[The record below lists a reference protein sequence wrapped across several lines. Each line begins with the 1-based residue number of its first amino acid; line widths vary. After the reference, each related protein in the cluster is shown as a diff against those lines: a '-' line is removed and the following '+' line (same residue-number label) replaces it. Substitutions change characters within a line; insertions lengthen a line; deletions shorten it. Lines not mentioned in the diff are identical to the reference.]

1 MKADETEIQD
11 ASLDIAIIGFA
22 GRFPGA
28 ANADEFWKNL
38 CSGVESIAFFSD
50 EELKA
55 AGVDDAVLSDPNYV
69 KAAPALKDFDK
80 FDAQLFGYS
89 PREART
95 MDPQHRFFLECAWE
109 ALEHAGYESSKYDGS
124 IGVYAGSAMNTYIL
138 FSGLL
143 PQFNKEYLLTLIGND
158 KDYLATRVSYKLDL
172 TGPSVTVQTACSTSL
187 VATHLACQSLLNGEC
202 EMALAGGVSV
212 RVPHKTG
219 YFYQPGS
226 VFSPDGHCRT
236 FDSKARGTIF
246 GSGAG
251 VVALKRLAD
260 ALADRDT
267 IHAVI
272 KGSAINN
279 DGSSKIEFTAPS
291 MVSQSEAVAEA
302 LAHAGINAETIS
314 YVEAH
319 GTGTLLGDPIEIA
332 ALTKAFRAFTQKK
345 QFCAIGTAKTNIGHM
360 DAAAGVAGLIKTT
373 MSLERKQIPPIL
385 HFEKPNPEIDFENS
399 PFYVNTTLSN
409 WEASQSPRRAGVNSL
424 GMGGTNAFVIL
435 EEAPAM
441 ANSSASRPF
450 QLLLLS
456 AKTTAALEA
465 ATARLAQHLSES
477 PQANLADVSYTLKV
491 GRRDLEHRRMLVCK
505 DQAEAIDLLTTE
517 DAARIVA
524 SVQKPVA
531 RQIAFMF
538 TGQGSQYANMGRGL
552 YETETVFRDHL
563 DQCLKILKR
572 SLSIDLR
579 DIIFPSQ
586 EYFETASSKL
596 NQTSITQPALFAIE
610 YSLAR
615 LWQSWGIEPE
625 MMIGH
630 SVGEYVAACL
640 AGVFSLDDALELVA
654 ARGKMMQALPAGS
667 MLAVPISEQDIEP
680 LLSDKLCLA
689 AVNGASLC
697 VVSGETVAIENLEKL
712 LSERGLKSR
721 RLRTSHAFHS
731 EMMEPILEPFS
742 RLVEQINLK
751 APKIPFVSNVTG
763 KWVAPDQALSP
774 EYWARQIR
782 QTVRFADGL
791 SELLEEPARALLE
804 VGPGQTLCSL
814 AAIHPGKRPS
824 QVALSS
830 LPDAKRRTTDPEF
843 MLGALGRLWLAGV
856 RIDWSGFYSNE
867 RRRRIPLPTYSFQRQ
882 RYWADPVAEG
892 ESKHAPPVHDAK
904 QTSVGETITGERETD
919 SAGEPIEGFPPLSR
933 EQIEELVTGIFQEV
947 LGITEAGR
955 NDDFFELGGT
965 SILVT
970 QILSRLN
977 ETFRVD
983 LSALNILES
992 PTIAGLSDCIDAV
1005 QSAHLEPP
1013 LVVT

>member
-1 MKADETEIQD
+1 MKADEIDIQD

-28 ANADEFWKNL
+28 SSADEFWKNL
-38 CSGVESIAFFSD
+38 CSGAESITFFSD

-55 AGVDDAVLSDPNYV
+55 SGVDETALSDPNYV

-89 PREART
+89 PREAKT

-109 ALEHAGYESSKYDGS
+109 ALEHAGYDSSKCEGS

-143 PQFNKEYLLTLIGND
+143 PQFSKEYLLTLIGND

-202 EMALAGGVSV
+202 EIALAGGVSV
-212 RVPHKTG
+212 RVPHNTG

-236 FDSKARGTIF
+236 FDAKARGTIF

-260 ALADRDT
+260 AIADRDT

-291 MVSQSEAVAEA
+291 MVSQSEAVVEA
-302 LAHAGINAETIS
+302 LAHAGISAETIS

-385 HFEKPNPEIDFENS
+385 HFEKPNPDIDFENS

-409 WEASQSPRRAGVNSL
+409 WEAGQSPRRAGVNSL

-435 EEAPAM
+435 EEAPTIEV
-441 ANSSASRPF
+441 ASESRSF

-456 AKTTAALEA
+456 AKATAALDA
-465 ATARLAQHLSES
+465 ATARLARHLTEFE
-477 PQANLADVSYTLKV
+477 QINLADVSYTLKV
-491 GRRDLEHRRMLVCK
+491 GRKDLEQRRMLVCK
-505 DQAEAIDLLTTE
+505 DRADAIDLLATS
-517 DAARIVA
+517 DASRVIT
-524 SVQKPVA
+524 SIQKPVA

-538 TGQGSQYANMGRGL
+538 TGQGSQRANMGRGL
-552 YETETVFRDHL
+552 YETEPVFRDHL
-563 DQCLKILKR
+563 DQCFNILKR
-572 SLSIDLR
+572 SLSLDLR
-579 DIIFPSQ
+579 EIIFPNGDH
-586 EYFETASSKL
+586 FEKSSSEL
-596 NQTSITQPALFAIE
+596 NQTSITQPALFALE
-610 YSLAR
+610 YSLGK

-630 SVGEYVAACL
+630 SIGEYVAACL
-640 AGVFSLDDALELVA
+640 SEVFSVEEALELVA
-654 ARGKMMQALPAGS
+654 ARGKLMQALPAGS
-667 MLAVPISEQDIEP
+667 MLAVPISERDIEP
-680 LLSDKLCLA
+680 LLSDNLSLA

-697 VVSGETVAIENLEKL
+697 VVSGETAAIEKLESR
-712 LSERGLKSR
+712 LSKRGLKSR

-731 EMMEPILEPFS
+731 AMMEPILEPFA
-742 RLVEQINLK
+742 RLVEQIDLK

-763 KWVAPDQALSP
+763 AWIAPDQALSP

-791 SELLEEPARALLE
+791 SALLEEPARVLLE

-814 AAIHPGKRPS
+814 ASIHPGKRPG

-830 LPDAKRRTTDPEF
+830 LPDAKSAVSDTEF

-856 RIDWSGFYSNE
+856 KINWSGFYSNE

-882 RYWADPVAEG
+882 RYWVDPVAATDA
-892 ESKHAPPVHDAK
+892 KQPTPVHDLK
-904 QTSVGETITGERETD
+904 QTINDERETD
-919 SAGEPIEGFPPLSR
+919 SAGEPLGEIPPLSR
-933 EQIEELVTGIFQEV
+933 EQIEELVAGIFQEV
-947 LGITEAGR
+947 LGLTEAR
-955 NDDFFELGGT
+955 RDDDFFELGGT

-992 PTIAGLSDCIDAV
+992 PTIAGLSDCIAAV
-1005 QSAHLEPP
+1005 YRMESAQMEPP